1 MTDSKYAWMNE
12 SSYFQAQAAQMR
24 RKEQRTFAFLEA
36 RDTRSIVAQ
45 IVKASEAQRPRL
57 RYVAPWAQ
65 GLMVRLARMLGV

>member
-1 MTDSKYAWMNE
+1 
-12 SSYFQAQAAQMR
+12 MR